1 MSNDIQRKSVRLL
14 LIDHDPIFLL
24 GLATFLAQETEFE
37 IVAKVSTVAEALH
50 KLAAIATEA
59 TEEFAVESIDLV
71 ILGVGGWD
79 ISGQELSASAQIQEL
94 HNQYPHLPLLVL
106 DSLFTYPQL
115 NTARQLGAK
124 GYLTKG
130 TDPDVLVNAIGQIT
144 AGESDWVAPDIPEAV
159 NQRTTAA
166 SPLPPLPPQTLW
178 LQSLRLSANRQMNA
192 QIFKLDTQLKNP
204 RLSEFDR
211 FFLLGRR
218 RELRVARWL
227 VNQIFPTVGGSQ
239 TQLQSQ
245 DTLASAENMSWLS
258 NTETS
263 SLSIPV
269 AEELQ
274 RSPEISNLEF
284 KTVQSELFDHIL
296 VKLQSRLPN
305 LTDIPLEIDILQI
318 EKKQQLLYLVLRQ
331 FEEILGNLRA
341 AQVQGSG
348 LVEKRDILLLDLWE
362 ATISEFFGKYSSLRY
377 GDRDVELVPLLME
390 DAEIVKSSILD
401 KIPQAIELFSFLL
414 YQTSFTIENK
424 SYAADSPEAK
434 QQAEFILENL
444 IIQMANGI
452 VYPLLNRLADVEEIK
467 QEFYDRSWITTR
479 EIERFRNNLSWRYR
493 WQKYWQEPKSIFE
506 SQYLLLVFD
515 ERGIRKITSYAP
527 RRQDLSQL
535 NGVQQTVTLLLETR
549 DAIAPRI
556 QSMLVFVGNSGRYVL
571 VQLGR
576 GLGLIAQGIIQGIGN
591 SLQEIKIGKK
601 REP

>member
-1 MSNDIQRKSVRLL
+1 MSNDIQGKSVRLL

-24 GLATFLAQETEFE
+24 GLGTFLAQEPEFE

-79 ISGQELSASAQIQEL
+79 ISGQKLSAIAQIQEL
-94 HNQYPHLPLLVL
+94 HGQYPLLPLLVL
-106 DSLFTYPQL
+106 DSLLSYAQL

-130 TDPDVLVNAIGQIT
+130 TAPDVLVNAIGQIT
-144 AGESDWVAPDIPEAV
+144 AGESDWVAADLPEPV

-166 SPLPPLPPQTLW
+166 SPLPPLPAQTLW

-192 QIFKLDTQLKNP
+192 QILKLDTQLKNTG
-204 RLSEFDR
+204 LSEFDR

-218 RELRVARWL
+218 RELRVARWM
-227 VNQIFPTVGGSQ
+227 VNQIFQTVGGSQ
-239 TQLQSQ
+239 TQLQRQ
-245 DTLASAENMSWLS
+245 DTVAEAQNMSWLS

-263 SLSIPV
+263 SLSIPA

-274 RSPEISNLEF
+274 RSPQISNLEF
-284 KTVQSELFDHIL
+284 KTVQSELFDRIL

-331 FEEILGNLRA
+331 FEETLANLRS
-341 AQVQGSG
+341 AQVQRSG

-362 ATISEFFGKYSSLRY
+362 ATISEFFGKYSSLRS
-377 GDRDVELVPLLME
+377 GDRDVELVPVLME

-434 QQAEFILENL
+434 QHAEFILENL

-452 VYPLLNRLADVEEIK
+452 VYPLLNRLADVEEVK

-556 QSMLVFVGNSGRYVL
+556 QSMLVFVGSSGRYVL
-571 VQLGR
+571 IQLGR
-576 GLGLIAQGIIQGIGN
+576 GIGLIAQGIIQGIGN
-591 SLQEIKIGKK
+591 SLQEIKTGKN

>member
-1 MSNDIQRKSVRLL
+1 MSNDIQGKSVRLL

-24 GLATFLAQETEFE
+24 GLGTFLAQFPEFE

-50 KLAAIATEA
+50 KLAAIATVA

-79 ISGQELSASAQIQEL
+79 ISGQELSALAQIQEL

-144 AGESDWVAPDIPEAV
+144 AGESDWVAPDIPEPV

-166 SPLPPLPPQTLW
+166 SPLPPQTLW

-192 QIFKLDTQLKNP
+192 QILKLDTQLKNT

-227 VNQIFPTVGGSQ
+227 VNQIFQTVGGSK
-239 TQLQSQ
+239 TQLQRQ
-245 DTLASAENMSWLS
+245 DPVASAQNMSWLS

-263 SLSIPV
+263 SLSIPA

-274 RSPEISNLEF
+274 RSPQISNLEF
-284 KTVQSELFDHIL
+284 KTVQSELFDRIL

-331 FEEILGNLRA
+331 FEEILANLRA
-341 AQVQGSG
+341 AQIQRSG
-348 LVEKRDILLLDLWE
+348 LLEKREILLLDLWE
-362 ATISEFFGKYSSLRY
+362 ATISEFFGKYSSLRS

-434 QQAEFILENL
+434 QQAEFLLENL
-444 IIQMANGI
+444 IIQIANGS

-493 WQKYWQEPKSIFE
+493 WEKYWQEPKSIFE

-527 RRQDLSQL
+527 RRQDLSRL

-556 QSMLVFVGNSGRYVL
+556 QSILVFVGSGGRYVL

-576 GLGLIAQGIIQGIGN
+576 GIGLIAQGIIQGIGN
-591 SLQEIKIGKK
+591 SLQQIKTGKN